1 MVAVT
6 AAMRDGTA
14 VGAQA
19 SEEDGTGGPDA
30 ANDGEDA
37 MMPAYRQ
44 ALITGASGGIG
55 AAFARRLP
63 KTTALLLTGRD
74 RQRLDELAGWLIRHG
89 RTVEVFPA
97 DLTHEAER
105 DRLIERAEACGTDLL
120 INNAGAGRFGRFL
133 DSPAG
138 VEQDTVLLNVVAVVD
153 LTRRLLPGMLARAR
167 GERRRAGLIIVGSAA
182 GLAPV
187 PMFATYAAS
196 KVFDLQF
203 TEALA
208 EELHDEPVDVVAL
221 LPGPTRTGF
230 GPRAGWRGAAIP
242 GAADPDDVAA
252 DGLAAL
258 GKRTVC
264 VAGRLNGA
272 ALAPVM
278 APRRLVAGA
287 LGMAMRFVARRR

>member
-1 MVAVT
+1 
-6 AAMRDGTA
+6 
-14 VGAQA
+14 
-19 SEEDGTGGPDA
+19 
-30 ANDGEDA
+30 
-37 MMPAYRQ
+37 MPVYRR

-55 AAFARRLP
+55 AAFARQLP

-74 RQRLDELAGWLIRHG
+74 RQRLDNLACRLAQRGHA
-89 RTVEVFPA
+89 VETFAA
-97 DLTHEAER
+97 DLTREAER
-105 DRLIERAEACGTDLL
+105 DSLIERADAFGIDLL

-133 DSPAG
+133 DSPAE
-138 VEQDTVLLNVVAVVD
+138 VERDTVLLNVVAVVD

-182 GLAPV
+182 GFAPV

-208 EELHDEPVDVVAL
+208 EELHNEAIDVVAL

-242 GAADPDDVAA
+242 GAADADDVAA

-258 GKRTVC
+258 GKKTVC
-264 VAGRLNGA
+264 VAGRLSGA
-272 ALAPVM
+272 ALAPVL

-287 LGMAMRFVARRR
+287 LGMAMRFVAGRQ